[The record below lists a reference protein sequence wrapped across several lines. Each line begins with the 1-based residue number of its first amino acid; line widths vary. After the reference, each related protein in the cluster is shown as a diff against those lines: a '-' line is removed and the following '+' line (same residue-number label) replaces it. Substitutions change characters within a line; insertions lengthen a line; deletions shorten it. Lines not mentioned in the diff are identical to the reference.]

1 MTNPLAD
8 HLLRTL
14 RLAEDAR
21 LSCLVI
27 GGHAVIYYGV
37 PRFTRDIDF
46 AIPEQE
52 TEAWKDLLEAADYKL
67 FHATESFAQYADNTR
82 DSRPDIDLMLFN
94 ASTWDKLHAESV
106 HHALD
111 EVTTATFPCPLHL
124 LAMKLHASA
133 DAKRAET
140 TSRDWDDVVAL
151 CQSQNIDPS
160 TGLAHDLVLRYAD
173 QETLDR
179 LLQAVQS

>member
-14 RLAEDAR
+14 RLAEEAG
-21 LSCLVI
+21 LNCLVI
-27 GGHAVIYYGV
+27 GGHAIIYYGV

-52 TEAWKDLLEAADYKL
+52 AEAWKTLLEANNYRL
-67 FHATESFAQYADNTR
+67 YHTTGSFAQYADDTG
-82 DSRPDIDLMLFN
+82 DSRPDIDLMLIN
-94 ASTWDKLHAESV
+94 PSTWEKLHAEAVQQS
-106 HHALD
+106 LSED
-111 EVTTATFPCPLHL
+111 TNATFPCPLHL

-133 DAKRAET
+133 DPKRAAT

-160 TGLAHDLVLRYAD
+160 IGLARDLVLRYAD
-173 QETLDR
+173 QGALTR
-179 LLQAVQS
+179 LLQALQP